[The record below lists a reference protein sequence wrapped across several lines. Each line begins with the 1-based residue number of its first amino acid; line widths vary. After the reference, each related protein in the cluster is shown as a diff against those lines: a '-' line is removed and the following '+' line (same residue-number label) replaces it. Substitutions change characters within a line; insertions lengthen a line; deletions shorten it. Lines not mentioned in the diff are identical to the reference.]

1 MFISWSE
8 LTESVSLESR
18 GQDRGTQRLPSVKYL
33 FGDAN
38 IVNNFQLLE
47 DDQKFLNDHF
57 IHVHMGS
64 SSSNKFATIFWSLI
78 SHFISQV
85 RLLFVEKRKPSN
97 FSNSEIRW
105 REKSENGTRFR
116 HFRKALNY
124 MQMLKIPWDDRRD
137 ANFIAPSMHF

>member
-64 SSSNKFATIFWSLI
+64 SSSNKFATIF
-78 SHFISQV
+78 
-85 RLLFVEKRKPSN
+85 
-97 FSNSEIRW
+97 
-105 REKSENGTRFR
+105 
-116 HFRKALNY
+116 
-124 MQMLKIPWDDRRD
+124 
-137 ANFIAPSMHF
+137 